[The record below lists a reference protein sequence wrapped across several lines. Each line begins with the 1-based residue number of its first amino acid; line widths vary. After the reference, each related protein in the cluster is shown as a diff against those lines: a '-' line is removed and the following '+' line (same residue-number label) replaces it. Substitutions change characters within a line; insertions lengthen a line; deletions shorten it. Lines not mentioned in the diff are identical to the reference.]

1 MCFLGKRTKPKK
13 EQPMDPIEEE
23 VYEESIEELSDNQLP
38 MEIEKLD

>member
-1 MCFLGKRTKPKK
+1 
-13 EQPMDPIEEE
+13 MDPIEEE